1 MKTFI
6 ILRVLLALHI
16 TSLVIMAGT
25 TAIDYIT
32 FRTFWEFADKDDP
45 RARGLLP
52 MMEKYGAVVRAGG
65 AMLLIT
71 GIAMLA
77 WVDGVWWHQRW
88 FKIKMVLV
96 ALLLLN
102 GVIVGNKHGVAFRKQ
117 VDANTTGFMQ
127 STSSLRITLNRF
139 YIRQLTLFFIIV
151 LISAIKFD

>member
-16 TSLVIMAGT
+16 TSLVVMAGT
-25 TAIDYIT
+25 TVIDYIT
-32 FRTFWEFADKDDP
+32 YRTFWEFADKDDP

-71 GIAMLA
+71 GITMLT

-96 ALLLLN
+96 VLLILN
-102 GVIVGNKHGVAFRKQ
+102 GALVGNKHGVAFRKQ
-117 VDANTTGFMQ
+117 IEANATSFVQ
-127 STSSLRITLNRF
+127 ITSSVRVT
-139 YIRQLTLFFIIV
+139 
-151 LISAIKFD
+151 